1 MTTRRGFLKMLGLG
15 GAAAV
20 AAPVVAKAVESEPAV
35 LDYSHLA
42 GSQERISKALA
53 KGEWHG
59 GYDPQ
64 PAKVETGWVEP
75 PPSLFQFNVEGP
87 IRKGDFVTLADG
99 GYTVRAGGFD
109 ENEHL
114 LGIVTEL
121 CEDGTAWV
129 QLATDD

>member
-1 MTTRRGFLKMLGLG
+1 MLGLG

-20 AAPVVAKAVESEPAV
+20 AAPVVAKAVE
-35 LDYSHLA
+35 
-42 GSQERISKALA
+42 
-53 KGEWHG
+53 
-59 GYDPQ
+59 
-64 PAKVETGWVEP
+64 P
-75 PPSLFQFNVEGP
+75 PPSLQEQMERRIDSNLKQQVDSVMVTGPSGLFQFNVEGP